1 MVAAA
6 RKTVADEKRSTELP
20 AQEESTDAPGPEA
33 PEESTDAPG
42 PEAPEEST
50 DAPRPEVPGEST
62 DAPGLEVPEEST
74 DAPGT
79 GVPEESMAQVPL
91 PGGSADVSAP
101 LMEAPESS
109 TVALARG
116 VRVSVKSRFL
126 TRALQRRRKTTKF
139 ADKHSLVKR
148 FYEEKSTPTSRTRDV
163 VKIKVHVY
171 GVICIF
177 QSYFLQRRRTRP
189 TN

>member
-42 PEAPEEST
+42 PEVS
-50 DAPRPEVPGEST
+50 GEST

-91 PGGSADVSAP
+91 PGGSANVSAP

-116 VRVSVKSRFL
+116 VRVRVKSRFL

-163 VKIKVHVY
+163 VKIKVQVY
-171 GVICIF
+171 ASSNLIF
-177 QSYFLQRRRTRP
+177 FKQDVLDRP
-189 TN
+189 TKL